1 VVQAAM
7 EKGDQRALKVYI
19 QIGRFLAHAIPWYNE
34 FYDYSSM
41 MLLGRVTS
49 GLGGDVILE
58 TAQTMLKDLYPE
70 WAEKIE
76 LFVPDEHFRRLGQ
89 SVAAAQIPVIK
100 KAAKKPAKKG
110 KK

>member
-1 VVQAAM
+1 
-7 EKGDQRALKVYI
+7 
-19 QIGRFLAHAIPWYNE
+19 
-34 FYDYSSM
+34 

-58 TAQTMLKDLYPE
+58 TAQAMLKDVYPE

-76 LFVPDEHFRRLGQ
+76 LVVPDEHFRRLGQ

-100 KAAKKPAKKG
+100 KACCKKAKK
-110 KK
+110 